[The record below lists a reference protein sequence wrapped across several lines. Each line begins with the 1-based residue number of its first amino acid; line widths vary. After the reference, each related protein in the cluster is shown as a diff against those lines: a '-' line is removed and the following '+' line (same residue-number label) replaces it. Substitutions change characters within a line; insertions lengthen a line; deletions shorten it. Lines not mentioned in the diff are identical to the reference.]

1 MDFPP
6 TGRAEMLMIHH
17 MSFETLISIERVSW
31 RNCPPRRVQRIG
43 SMITLAS
50 VSVKQGFNVSRY
62 SLATAAER
70 AATDRLARPPLDFPM
85 ANETARNRRG
95 PAPRFKRLP
104 GATVDV
110 DR

>member
-50 VSVKQGFNVSRY
+50 VSVMQGFRVPDIPWQQLR
-62 SLATAAER
+62 R
-70 AATDRLARPPLDFPM
+70 RL
-85 ANETARNRRG
+85 RRIGSPG
-95 PAPRFKRLP
+95 PR
-104 GATVDV
+104 
-110 DR
+110 